1 MKLLKLRS
9 SSALTRRNRIKWF
22 AALRLP
28 HGTGKVFEFSSSQR
42 RQRVEAKEAGA
53 DFVGADDLVEK
64 IKGGW
69 LDFDKVIA
77 TPDMMPKVG
86 PIARI
91 LGPRGLMPNPKVGTV
106 TPDVAKAIADEK
118 AGKVEFRVDKGA
130 ILHVAIGKL
139 GFDAKQL
146 VENFEAFLEQVL
158 SSKAVNRKRNL
169 RAGHFAHQ
177 HYGTWSAS

>member
-1 MKLLKLRS
+1 MQASKWKRQECSRS
-9 SSALTRRNRIKWF
+9 C
-22 AALRLP
+22 LP
-28 HGTGKVFEFSSSQR
+28 KGDKES
-42 RQRVEAKEAGA
+42 EAKEAGA
-53 DFVGADDLVEK
+53 DFVGAEDLVEK

-146 VENFEAFLEQVL
+146 AENFEAFLEQVL
-158 SSKAVNRKRNL
+158 KLKPSTAKGTYVQGISLTSTMGPGLRLDVAKAQANVGR
-169 RAGHFAHQ
+169 
-177 HYGTWSAS
+177 